1 MKTVAVVLIILVVAM
16 IIKNG
21 GIRRKERE
29 IMANDYKELRKSST
43 NRMICGVCGGVGE
56 YFNIDPTIVRL
67 IFVLIGCTGTGIIAY
82 LVMAIIMPD

>member
-21 GIRRKERE
+21 GIKRKEND

-56 YFNIDPTIVRL
+56 YFNVDPTIVRL
-67 IFVLIGCTGTGIIAY
+67 IFALIGCTGTGIIAY
-82 LVMAIIMPD
+82 LVMAIVMPD

>member
-21 GIRRKERE
+21 GIKRKEKE

>member
-21 GIRRKERE
+21 GIKRKERE
-29 IMANDYKELRKSST
+29 IMSNDYKELRKSST